1 MRRNTHTILS
11 NASNVKTGIK
21 GFDSLIGGGLPRSN
35 FIILAGHPGTGKSTF
50 AIQFLLNGAE
60 MANETGIYAS
70 FLEREETFIRNM
82 SKSYGFDFKKP
93 LEKGTLHFLEFTP
106 LASDAVSDTLNHIV
120 KVVMESGA
128 KRLVIDSL
136 NALFG
141 ETSPAEQRRILEIV
155 LNRIIKDQG
164 CTVVAILEQSI
175 GSTEIGFGIEEFVAD
190 GLIVFESYIEGLEAK
205 RRAIIRKLRGT
216 QHNSRYQA
224 ILLNP
229 NEGIAFLQLAE

>member
-1 MRRNTHTILS
+1 MS
-11 NASNVKTGIK
+11 NAAVVKTGIK
-21 GFDSLIGGGLPRSN
+21 GFDNLMGGGFPRSS

-50 AIQFLLNGAE
+50 AIQFLLNGAA
-60 MANETGIYAS
+60 MAGEKGIYAS
-70 FLEREETFIRNM
+70 FLEREEIFIRNM

-93 LEKGTLHFLEFTP
+93 MEAGALQFLEFTP
-106 LASDAVSDTLNHIV
+106 LASEAVADTLNKIV
-120 KVVMESGA
+120 RAVMESGA

-141 ETSPAEQRRILEIV
+141 EVPAAEQRRMLEIV

-164 CTVVAILEQSI
+164 CTVIAILEQSI
-175 GSTEIGFGIEEFVAD
+175 GRTEIGFGIEEFVAD

-216 QHNSRYQA
+216 QHSSRYQT

-229 NEGIAFLQLAE
+229 KEGISFLQLAE

>member
-1 MRRNTHTILS
+1 MIHHRILS
-11 NASNVKTGIK
+11 SSSLVKTWIK
-21 GFDSLIGGGLPRSN
+21 GFDQLMSGGFPRPS

-50 AIQFLLNGAE
+50 AIQFLLNGATMGGE
-60 MANETGIYAS
+60 KGVYAS

-93 LEKGTLHFLEFTP
+93 IDEGTLHFLEFTP
-106 LASDAVSDTLNHIV
+106 LASTAVSDTLNQIV
-120 KVVMESGA
+120 KTIIESGA

-141 ETSPAEQRRILEIV
+141 ETAPAEQRRLLEIV

-164 CTVVAILEQSI
+164 CTVIAILEQSI
-175 GSTEIGFGIEEFVAD
+175 GKTEIGFGIEEFVAD

-216 QHNSRYQA
+216 LHSARYQN
-224 ILLNP
+224 ILLKP
-229 NEGIAFLQLAE
+229 GEGISFLQLAE